1 LKLLHHICWPKA
13 FASINFWCKSSKIRY
28 GNRVFPTYSGLS
40 FRTYIFWPSVEA
52 VVILNIVYYPYGAYI
67 FIALLYLMK
76 IGIIGDGGVL
86 ASAPRIFLSE
96 EASLV
101 SMSCHIWAVWP
112 NNLMCATPW
121 IVLDYIDQRVTR
133 SVLDKYKSISNRDL
147 TKYCTW
153 NMRI

>member
-1 LKLLHHICWPKA
+1 M
-13 FASINFWCKSSKIRY
+13 
-28 GNRVFPTYSGLS
+28 VFPTYSGLS

-86 ASAPRIFLSE
+86 ASAPRRFLSE

-101 SMSCHIWAVWP
+101 SMSSHI
-112 NNLMCATPW
+112 
-121 IVLDYIDQRVTR
+121 
-133 SVLDKYKSISNRDL
+133 
-147 TKYCTW
+147 
-153 NMRI
+153 